1 MKKYLPLLAAALALT
16 ACTAAPAETAA
27 PAATPPAESVTA
39 ETAQMNAFPVG
50 TLRSPREADDA
61 EAFYSLY
68 SDSETHKYQ
77 MLRIDYAKAEQEKMC
92 EVDHESAYSCFTANG
107 NAVVVWSD
115 SDQYGFTVI
124 SRDGTTQDQPIER
137 EFNVDVYDENAA
149 YELTSKSCFRL
160 DLQSGEITRTD
171 APLTQLCAV
180 YGIVD
185 NKVFVSRYVTD
196 TPLPDPNDMSYA
208 EMYQAIIQNSMIE
221 FDLYDIATNTIQK
234 LFDWEYGSNEAGS
247 AQYIGSRGSVVYFTM
262 SQWDGNE
269 SPPITNALRGFD
281 IATGTW
287 QEVHAESAAPGYFGP
302 LGLSR
307 DGQLEYVVL
316 NWGTGTLAFYKL
328 ADGTTYEVPYRD
340 TSYGDSSNGG
350 FPIALTGDGRIL
362 VTDGRVTNRDKD
374 IGYGLIDLDAYL
386 SGSTDYTPVQMWQD
400 E

>member
-39 ETAQMNAFPVG
+39 ETAQVNAFPVG

-61 EAFYSLY
+61 EAFYSLD

-107 NAVVVWSD
+107 NVVVVWSD
-115 SDQYGFTVI
+115 SDQYAFTVI
-124 SRDGTTQDQPIER
+124 SRDGTTQDKPIER
-137 EFNVDVYDENAA
+137 EFNVDAYDENAA

-160 DLQSGEITRTD
+160 DLQSGEITRTE
-171 APLTQLCAV
+171 APMTQLCAV

-185 NKVFVSRYVTD
+185 NKVLISRYVTD
-196 TPLPDPNDMSYA
+196 TPLPDPNDMCYA

-234 LFDWEYGSNEAGS
+234 LFDWEYGSNDAGS
-247 AQYIGSRGSVVYFTM
+247 AQYIGSRGSVAYFTM

-269 SPPITNALRGFD
+269 SSPTTNALRGFD
-281 IATGTW
+281 TTTGTW
-287 QEVHAESAAPGYFGP
+287 QEVHAENAAPGNFGT

-328 ADGTTYEVPYRD
+328 ADGTTCEVPYRD

-362 VTDGRVTNRDKD
+362 VTDGKVTNRDKD

-386 SGSTDYTPVQMWQD
+386 SGSTDYTPVQMRQD
-400 E
+400 Q

>member
-39 ETAQMNAFPVG
+39 ETAQVNAFPVG

-61 EAFYSLY
+61 EAFYSLD

-107 NAVVVWSD
+107 NVVVVWSD

-124 SRDGTTQDQPIER
+124 SRDGTTQDKPIER
-137 EFNVDVYDENAA
+137 EFNVDAYDENAA

-160 DLQSGEITRTD
+160 DLQSGEITRTE
-171 APLTQLCAV
+171 APMTQLCAV

-185 NKVFVSRYVTD
+185 NKVLISRYVTD
-196 TPLPDPNDMSYA
+196 TPLPDPNDMCYA

-234 LFDWEYGSNEAGS
+234 LFDWEYGSNDAGFPR
-247 AQYIGSRGSVVYFTM
+247 YIGSRGSVAYFTM

-269 SPPITNALRGFD
+269 SSPTTNALRGFD
-281 IATGTW
+281 TTTGTW
-287 QEVHAESAAPGYFGP
+287 QEVHAENAAPGNFGT

-328 ADGTTYEVPYRD
+328 ADGTTCEVPYRD

-362 VTDGRVTNRDKD
+362 VTDGKVTNRDKD

-386 SGSTDYTPVQMWQD
+386 SGSTDYTPVQMRQD
-400 E
+400 Q

>member
-16 ACTAAPAETAA
+16 ACSAAPAETAA

-92 EVDHESAYSCFTANG
+92 EVDHESAYSYFTANG
-107 NAVVVWSD
+107 NVVVVWSD

-124 SRDGTTQDQPIER
+124 SRDGTTQDKPIER
-137 EFNVDVYDENAA
+137 EFKVDVYDENAA

-247 AQYIGSRGSVVYFTM
+247 AQYIGSRGSVAYFTM

-281 IATGTW
+281 TATGTW
-287 QEVHAESAAPGYFGP
+287 QEVHAESAEPGYFGT

-307 DGQLEYVVL
+307 DRQLEYVVL

-362 VTDGRVTNRDKD
+362 VTDGKVTNRDKD

-386 SGSTDYTPVQMWQD
+386 SGSTDYTPVQMRQD
-400 E
+400 Q

>member
-16 ACTAAPAETAA
+16 ARTAAPAETAA

-107 NAVVVWSD
+107 NVVVVWSD

-124 SRDGTTQDQPIER
+124 SRDGTTQDKPIER
-137 EFNVDVYDENAA
+137 EFMVDAYDENAA

-160 DLQSGEITRTD
+160 DLQSGEITRTE

-247 AQYIGSRGSVVYFTM
+247 AQYIGSRGSVAYFTM

-281 IATGTW
+281 TATGTW
-287 QEVHAESAAPGYFGP
+287 QEVHAENAAPGNFGT

-328 ADGTTYEVPYRD
+328 ADGTTCEVPYRD

-362 VTDGRVTNRDKD
+362 VTDGKVTNRDKD

-386 SGSTDYTPVQMWQD
+386 SGSTDYTPVQMRQD
-400 E
+400 Q

>member
-16 ACTAAPAETAA
+16 ACTASPAETAA

-92 EVDHESAYSCFTANG
+92 EVGHESAYSCFTANG
-107 NAVVVWSD
+107 TVVVVWSD

-124 SRDGTTQDQPIER
+124 SRDGTTQDKPMDR
-137 EFNVDVYDENAA
+137 EFKVDVYEENAA

-160 DLQSGEITRTD
+160 DLQSGEITRTE

-185 NKVFVSRYVTD
+185 NKVLISRYVTD
-196 TPLPDPNDMSYA
+196 TPLPDPNDMGYA

-247 AQYIGSRGSVVYFTM
+247 AQYIGSRGSVAYFTM

-281 IATGTW
+281 TATGTW
-287 QEVHAESAAPGYFGP
+287 QEVHAESA
-302 LGLSR
+302 
-307 DGQLEYVVL
+307 VL
-316 NWGTGTLAFYKL
+316 NCGTGTLAFYKL

-350 FPIALTGDGRIL
+350 FPISLTGDGRIL
-362 VTDGRVTNRDKD
+362 VTDGTVTNRDKD

>member
-39 ETAQMNAFPVG
+39 ETAQVNAFPVG

-61 EAFYSLY
+61 EAFYSLD

-107 NAVVVWSD
+107 NVVVVWSD

-124 SRDGTTQDQPIER
+124 SRDGTTQDKPIER
-137 EFNVDVYDENAA
+137 EFNVDAYDENAA

-160 DLQSGEITRTD
+160 DLQSGEITRTE
-171 APLTQLCAV
+171 APMTQLCAV

-185 NKVFVSRYVTD
+185 NKVLISRYVTD
-196 TPLPDPNDMSYA
+196 TPLPDPNDMCYA

-234 LFDWEYGSNEAGS
+234 LFDWEYGSNDAGS
-247 AQYIGSRGSVVYFTM
+247 AQYIGSRGSVAYFTM

-269 SPPITNALRGFD
+269 SSPTTNALRGFD
-281 IATGTW
+281 TTTGTW
-287 QEVHAESAAPGYFGP
+287 QEVHAENAAPGNFGT

-328 ADGTTYEVPYRD
+328 ADGTTCEVPYRD

-362 VTDGRVTNRDKD
+362 VTDGKVTNRDKD

-386 SGSTDYTPVQMWQD
+386 SGSTDYTPVQMRQD
-400 E
+400 Q

>member
-92 EVDHESAYSCFTANG
+92 EVDHESAYSYFTANG
-107 NAVVVWSD
+107 NVVVVWSD

-124 SRDGTTQDQPIER
+124 SRDGTTQDKPIER
-137 EFNVDVYDENAA
+137 EFKVDVYDENAA

-247 AQYIGSRGSVVYFTM
+247 AQYIGSRGSVAYFTM

-281 IATGTW
+281 TATGTW
-287 QEVHAESAAPGYFGP
+287 QEVHAENAAPGNFGT

-328 ADGTTYEVPYRD
+328 ADGTTCEVPYRD

-362 VTDGRVTNRDKD
+362 VTDGKVTNRDKD

-386 SGSTDYTPVQMWQD
+386 SGSTDYTPVQMRQD
-400 E
+400 Q

>member
-1 MKKYLPLLAAALALT
+1 
-16 ACTAAPAETAA
+16 
-27 PAATPPAESVTA
+27 
-39 ETAQMNAFPVG
+39 MNAFPVG
-50 TLRSPREADDA
+50 TLRSPCEADDA
-61 EAFYSLY
+61 EAFYSL
-68 SDSETHKYQ
+68 DSEMHKYQ

-107 NAVVVWSD
+107 NVVVVWSD

-124 SRDGTTQDQPIER
+124 SRDGTAQDKPMER

-208 EMYQAIIQNSMIE
+208 EMYQDIIQNSMIE

-247 AQYIGSRGSVVYFTM
+247 AQYIGSRGSVAYFTM

-281 IATGTW
+281 TATGTW
-287 QEVHAESAAPGYFGP
+287 QEVHAESAEPGYFGT

-307 DGQLEYVVL
+307 DRQLEYVVL

-328 ADGTTYEVPYRD
+328 ADGTTYEVSYRD

-362 VTDGRVTNRDKD
+362 VTDGTVTNRDKD

>member
-1 MKKYLPLLAAALALT
+1 MKKYLPLLAAALTLT
-16 ACTAAPAETAA
+16 ACSASPAETAA

-39 ETAQMNAFPVG
+39 ETAQVNAFPVG

-61 EAFYSLY
+61 EAFYSLD

-107 NAVVVWSD
+107 NVVVVWSD

-124 SRDGTTQDQPIER
+124 SRDGTTQAKPIER
-137 EFNVDVYDENAA
+137 EFNVDAYDENAA

-160 DLQSGEITRTD
+160 DLQSGEITRTE
-171 APLTQLCAV
+171 APMTQLCAV

-185 NKVFVSRYVTD
+185 NKVLISRYVTD
-196 TPLPDPNDMSYA
+196 TPLPDPNDMCYA

-234 LFDWEYGSNEAGS
+234 LFDWEYGSNDAGS
-247 AQYIGSRGSVVYFTM
+247 AQYIGSRGSVAYFTM

-269 SPPITNALRGFD
+269 SSPTTNALRGFD
-281 IATGTW
+281 TTTGTW
-287 QEVHAESAAPGYFGP
+287 QEVHAENAAPGNFGT

-328 ADGTTYEVPYRD
+328 ADGTTCEVPYRD

-362 VTDGRVTNRDKD
+362 VTDGKVTNRDKD

-386 SGSTDYTPVQMWQD
+386 SGSTDYTPVQMRQD
-400 E
+400 Q

>member
-50 TLRSPREADDA
+50 TLRSPCEADDA
-61 EAFYSLY
+61 EAFYSL
-68 SDSETHKYQ
+68 DSEMHKYQ

-92 EVDHESAYSCFTANG
+92 EVDHESVYSYFTANG
-107 NAVVVWSD
+107 NVVVVWSD

-124 SRDGTTQDQPIER
+124 SQDGTTQDKPIER
-137 EFNVDVYDENAA
+137 EFMVDAYDENAA

-160 DLQSGEITRTD
+160 DLQSGEITRTE

-234 LFDWEYGSNEAGS
+234 LFDWEYGSN
-247 AQYIGSRGSVVYFTM
+247 
-262 SQWDGNE
+262 
-269 SPPITNALRGFD
+269 
-281 IATGTW
+281 
-287 QEVHAESAAPGYFGP
+287 
-302 LGLSR
+302 
-307 DGQLEYVVL
+307 
-316 NWGTGTLAFYKL
+316 
-328 ADGTTYEVPYRD
+328 
-340 TSYGDSSNGG
+340 DSG
-350 FPIALTGDGRIL
+350 
-362 VTDGRVTNRDKD
+362 
-374 IGYGLIDLDAYL
+374 
-386 SGSTDYTPVQMWQD
+386 
-400 E
+400 

>member
-1 MKKYLPLLAAALALT
+1 MKKYLPLLAAALTLT
-16 ACTAAPAETAA
+16 ACSASPAETAA

-39 ETAQMNAFPVG
+39 ETAQVNAFPVG

-61 EAFYSLY
+61 EAFYSLD

-107 NAVVVWSD
+107 NVVVVWSD

-124 SRDGTTQDQPIER
+124 SRDGTTQDKPIER
-137 EFNVDVYDENAA
+137 EFNVDAYDENAA

-160 DLQSGEITRTD
+160 DLQSGEITRTE
-171 APLTQLCAV
+171 APMTQLCAV

-185 NKVFVSRYVTD
+185 NKVLISRYVTD
-196 TPLPDPNDMSYA
+196 TPLPDPNDMCYA

-234 LFDWEYGSNEAGS
+234 LFDWEYGSNDAGS
-247 AQYIGSRGSVVYFTM
+247 AQYIGSRGSVAYFTM

-269 SPPITNALRGFD
+269 SSPTTNALRGFD
-281 IATGTW
+281 TTTGTW
-287 QEVHAESAAPGYFGP
+287 QEVHAENAAPGNFGT

-328 ADGTTYEVPYRD
+328 ADGTTCEVPYRD

-362 VTDGRVTNRDKD
+362 VTDGKVTNRDKD

-386 SGSTDYTPVQMWQD
+386 SGSTDYTPVQMRQD
-400 E
+400 Q